1 MREVRLG
8 LVCYGGVSLGHLHA
22 RRDEGALQARA
33 RCARFQRAYQAND
46 FDAAKWL
53 TGAPDVQGSPNYDSE
68 RAYFDALVALKEQG
82 DPLTVVVDI
91 IAGTSAGGIN
101 GVCLAR
107 GLAEGRSPNGFKE
120 SLA

>member
-1 MREVRLG
+1 MIRRREMAYRG
-8 LVCYGGVSLGHLHA
+8 T
-22 RRDEGALQARA
+22 RRA
-33 RCARFQRAYQAND
+33 
-46 FDAAKWL
+46 
-53 TGAPDVQGSPNYDSE
+53 GSPNYDSE

-107 GLAEGRSPNGFKE
+107 GLAEGRSLNGFRNLWLE
-120 SLA
+120 RVRI